1 MKKIIIVLI
10 INIFSFSAYSQTNA
24 DALKVMDTR
33 NINDLPNFNS
43 SSSIRADFKF
53 RSTIGVPG
61 SDTYSTN
68 ITISPWKDVSGGF
81 HHQLNFNNG
90 GSYYRIGNFNNSTWN
105 VWQKLLPTDA
115 NGNIQGNL
123 SIAGTVLACEV
134 KVKITTGADYVFHE
148 SYNLKQL
155 SEVEQF
161 VQENKHL
168 PEIPSEKQMQ
178 EEGLN
183 INEFQIKLLQKI
195 EELTLYTIELRTEV
209 DQLKAQNKN

>member
-53 RSTIGVPG
+53 RSTIGVPR

-105 VWQKLLPTDA
+105 VWQKLLLTDA

-123 SIAGTVLACEV
+123 SIAGTVLAREV